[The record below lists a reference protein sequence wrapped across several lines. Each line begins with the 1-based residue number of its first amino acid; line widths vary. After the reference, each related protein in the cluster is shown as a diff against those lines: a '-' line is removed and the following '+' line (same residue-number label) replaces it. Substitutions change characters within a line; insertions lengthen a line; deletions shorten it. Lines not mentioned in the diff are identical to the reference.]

1 MITELITT
9 KLIPILL
16 TGIGFGLLV
25 TVHEFGHFI
34 FAKLFNIGVPVFSI
48 GFGPSIFKKR
58 LGSTE
63 FRLSLIPLGGYCA
76 IQGMSDPEAGMVD
89 TDDIPSDPSQ
99 SFEEK
104 SLWKKVIVILG
115 GIFLNLA
122 FAYAT
127 FISINYGTHQKT
139 VATLNVSFVA
149 KESAAEKAGIT
160 KGTLITGYNN
170 VTFTHENN
178 QLQGELNQF
187 LATIK
192 TYAHKTMSISVKADD
207 GCISEMPVMIGS
219 TDGAVGSLGIGLEVI
234 NTPIEGEFV
243 YNSLPTAIQKGITLT
258 NHYIQATANSLLS
271 IFKQRSLS
279 GLGGPLA
286 IFTQIYKGA
295 QSGLASLFAFLGT
308 LSISLA
314 LMNLIP
320 LGALDGGQ
328 LLFILIEGTTRRK
341 LPEKLK
347 IAVIIASWLLFLG
360 LTLVLSYHDVVRLI
374 Q

>member
-1 MITELITT
+1 MIAELITT
-9 KLIPILL
+9 KLIPIILA
-16 TGIGFGLLV
+16 GAGFGVLV

-48 GFGPSIFKKR
+48 GFGPSIFKKT

-76 IQGMSDPEAGMVD
+76 IQGMSDPEAGLVA
-89 TDDIPSDPSQ
+89 TDGIVLDPAQ

-115 GIFLNLA
+115 GIIFNLA
-122 FAYAT
+122 FAYAI
-127 FISINYGTHQKT
+127 FIGIQYGTHQKT
-139 VATLNVSFVA
+139 DATLAVTFVAT
-149 KESAAEKAGIT
+149 ESAAEKAGLAKRT
-160 KGTLITGYNN
+160 CITGYNSVAFSHDN
-170 VTFTHENN
+170 TA
-178 QLQGELNQF
+178 LQAELNQF

-192 TYAHKTMSISVKADD
+192 TSANKTMSIAIKVAD
-207 GCISEMPVMIGS
+207 GCMSDVAVTISS
-219 TDGAVGSLGIGLEVI
+219 TGSLGVGLEII
-234 NTPIEGEFV
+234 NTPIEGE
-243 YNSLPTAIQKGITLT
+243 YEHNSLRDAIKKGVALT
-258 NHYIQATANSLLS
+258 NQYITATANSLLG
-271 IFKQRSLS
+271 IFKQRSLT
-279 GLGGPLA
+279 GMGGPLA

-295 QSGLASLFAFLGT
+295 QSGLASLLSFLGT

-328 LLFILIEGTTRRK
+328 LLFILIEGITRRK

-347 IAVIIASWLLFLG
+347 LAVIIASWLLFLG
-360 LTLVLSYHDVVRLI
+360 LTLVLSYHDIVRLI